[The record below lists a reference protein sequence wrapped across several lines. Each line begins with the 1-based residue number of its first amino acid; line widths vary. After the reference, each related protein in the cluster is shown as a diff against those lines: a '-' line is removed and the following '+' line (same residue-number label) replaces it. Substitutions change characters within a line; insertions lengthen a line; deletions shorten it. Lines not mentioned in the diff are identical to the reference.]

1 MGFELPLPLSEYFA
15 AANARDAERVANC
28 FAEDAVVRDERRE
41 IRGRDAI
48 RAWAEETGQ
57 KYNYRAD
64 VLGFQKDP
72 HRVNVRAR
80 LTGDFPGSPIELSYR
95 FKLLDRWIE
104 RLEIS

>member
-28 FAEDAVVRDERRE
+28 FAENALVRDERQE

-48 RAWAEETGQ
+48 RAWAEDTSR

-72 HRVNVRAR
+72 DRVNVRAR
-80 LTGDFPGSPIELSYR
+80 LTGDFPGSPIELSYW
-95 FKLLDRWIE
+95 FKLLDRQIE
-104 RLEIS
+104 SLEIS

>member
-1 MGFELPLPLSEYFA
+1 MGLELPLPLSEYFA

-28 FAEDAVVRDERRE
+28 FTEDAVVRDERQE
-41 IRGRDAI
+41 ICGHDAI
-48 RAWAEETGQ
+48 RAWAEDTSR

-64 VLGFQKDP
+64 ILVFQKDFD
-72 HRVNVRAR
+72 RVNVRAR

-104 RLEIS
+104 ELEIG